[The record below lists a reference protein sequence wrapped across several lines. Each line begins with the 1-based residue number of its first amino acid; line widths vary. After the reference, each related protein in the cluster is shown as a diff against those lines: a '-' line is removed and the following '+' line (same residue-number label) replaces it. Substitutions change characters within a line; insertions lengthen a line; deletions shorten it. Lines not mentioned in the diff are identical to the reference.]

1 MDNLKDKRGYRIHLL
16 HQIVNLQNKEQGFSQ
31 FYCAT
36 LTKHFSVDSYD
47 LKYMSFKFSND
58 IFIAF
63 EMARSI
69 LHYDIL
75 ENYISLLFC
84 PSVSSKKGVRFFSNF
99 CGLLRIT
106 EL

>member
-1 MDNLKDKRGYRIHLL
+1 MDKLKDKRGFRIHLL

-58 IFIAF
+58 IFITFVMPWVAYNRPF
-63 EMARSI
+63 SKINI
-69 LHYDIL
+69 L
-75 ENYISLLFC
+75 LLFR
-84 PSVSSKKGVRFFSNF
+84 PFVIRVP
-99 CGLLRIT
+99 
-106 EL
+106 